1 MSCSRLRLFLS
12 WLSYFLFYL
21 CCLLF
26 VLLDCVFCEPAVFSI
41 VFRSCVFLVHKTTKK
56 NARQHTISLGSEGT
70 WNCHP
75 QSNFVVPLETF
86 LVWKLP
92 ALFYAVRAQG
102 LSPIYIYMLY
112 HIHKHKLH
120 SPFLIIFVPKSAPM
134 TAVERRLRRFGQGAS
149 MSLCHKQS
157 AKGLHDHACRNRNWL
172 VR

>member
-1 MSCSRLRLFLS
+1 MFFANLRCFLLCFVVVFFWCTKPRRKTRDKTQFPWVQKEPETAIHSPTLLCSLKPSWYESCLRCFM
-12 WLSYFLFYL
+12 
-21 CCLLF
+21 LF
-26 VLLDCVFCEPAVFSI
+26 V
-41 VFRSCVFLVHKTTKK
+41 RRGLVK
-56 NARQHTISLGSEGT
+56 
-70 WNCHP
+70 
-75 QSNFVVPLETF
+75 
-86 LVWKLP
+86 
-92 ALFYAVRAQG
+92 
-102 LSPIYIYMLY
+102 YIYMLY